1 MGRGTAV
8 RFAPAILSA
17 VLLALYLLA
26 PSASLASVH
35 QPRATAAGTPEAVMS
50 KRTDEAV
57 TRGGLG
63 HSKGLTGPLRTR
75 DRHRASAD
83 AAPEPPAPTRQAGD
97 TTAVRPPTPHRAA
110 PGISRPS
117 IAHSPAA
124 LQVFRR

>member
-8 RFAPAILSA
+8 RFTPAILSA

-26 PSASLASVH
+26 PSASPASAH
-35 QPRATAAGTPEAVMS
+35 KPRATAAATPEAVMS
-50 KRTDEAV
+50 KRADEAV

-63 HSKGLTGPLRTR
+63 HSPGPTGPLRTR

-83 AAPEPPAPTRQAGD
+83 AVPKPPAPTRQAGD
-97 TTAVRPPTPHRAA
+97 ITDGRPPTAHRTA

-117 IAHSPAA
+117 TAHSPAA